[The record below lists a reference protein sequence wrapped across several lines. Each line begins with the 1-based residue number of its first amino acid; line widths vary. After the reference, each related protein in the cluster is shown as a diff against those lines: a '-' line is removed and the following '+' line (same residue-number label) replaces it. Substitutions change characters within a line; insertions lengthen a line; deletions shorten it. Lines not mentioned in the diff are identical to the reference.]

1 MARAKIFVAGIHGSG
16 KGTICHFLQ
25 EKFYGDYISASKLLQ
40 WNTKSKLVEDVD
52 DNQVLLLKLL
62 QTHLIHDFLYV
73 IDGHFVLWDN
83 EEQCKKVSDS
93 FFETLRPDAIILA
106 FCDPLIIKERLFRRD
121 NISYSIE
128 KVNELQEKELEHA
141 HHVSDMLNV
150 PLLVVDSSEE
160 INISS
165 LTKFV
170 DPIMRKYTRNN
181 IYSEMLKTVIM
192 RLDFSGATDLNSIV
206 DKIKRLDCV
215 QKAFGAMHTFDKQ
228 NYTVNLRPNNPNGG
242 ELPFSQLQHST
253 VYRFQDYKLHKECSA
268 RLDID
273 DDSLVLVVDC
283 NEHYPGS
290 TEFTDLFIELMCEIR
305 KHDQYIAF
313 ERLGVRKIDI
323 HVLGEEEK
331 ISEYFNEHFVVSQS
345 WSNLPAKKMSSL
357 TELLTLDD
365 VNFNIV
371 QRIDNVNAN
380 QKVQT
385 RLIFDIDSYIEGA
398 TLSKA
403 IKEDCIKYYLHGKM
417 QDQMFDMFV
426 NVASTSYLEKCY
438 EDKAK
443 LNG

>member
-1 MARAKIFVAGIHGSG
+1 MARAKIFVAGIHGTG

-25 EKFYGDYISASKLLQ
+25 ENYYGDYVSASKMLQ

-62 QTHLIHDFLYV
+62 QTHLIRDFVYI

-83 EEQCKKVSDS
+83 DEQCQKVTDS
-93 FFETLRPDAIILA
+93 FFETLSPDAIILTI
-106 FCDPLIIKERLFRRD
+106 CDPRIIKERLFQRD
-121 NISYSIE
+121 NISYTIE

-160 INISS
+160 INLSS
-165 LTKFV
+165 LIKFV

-192 RLDFSGATDLNSIV
+192 RLDFSGATDINSIV

-215 QKAFGAMHTFDKQ
+215 QKAFDAMHTFDKQ
-228 NYTVNLRPNNPNGG
+228 NYTVNLRPNKPNGD

-253 VYRFQDYKLHKECSA
+253 VYRFHDYKLHEGCSA

-290 TEFTDLFIELMCEIR
+290 AEFTDFFIELICEIR

-323 HVLGEEEK
+323 HVLGADEK
-331 ISEYFNEHFVVSQS
+331 ISEYFNEHFVVGQS
-345 WSNLPAKKMSSL
+345 WSNQPTKKMSSL

-365 VNFNIV
+365 VNFNVV
-371 QRIDNVNAN
+371 QRIDSIKVN
-380 QKVQT
+380 QDVQT

-403 IKEDCIKYYLHGKM
+403 IKEGSIKDYLHIKM
-417 QDQMFDMFV
+417 QDQMFDLFV

-438 EDKAK
+438 EAKAK
-443 LNG
+443 ING